1 MLEASISRKRLTPQG
16 SGGILGFRM
25 WRGFSLWGFASSLLV
40 VSLAVPVARAQAP
53 HADAN
58 AAEAPAAP
66 EKAVK
71 AGQKASVKVRAEES
85 KDEEGVKTYKFG
97 AVEVEGRLKAPQILY
112 FLRRVRA
119 EFRAGLLGHRSFMP
133 ELSDTRRSP
142 ALK

>member
-1 MLEASISRKRLTPQG
+1 MRRGAL
-16 SGGILGFRM
+16 FR
-25 WRGFSLWGFASSLLV
+25 GFASSLLV
-40 VSLAVPVARAQAP
+40 VSLGVSVARAQEP
-53 HADAN
+53 GADTN
-58 AAEAPAAP
+58 ATEAPAAP
-66 EKAVK
+66 EKTVK
-71 AGQKASVKVRAEES
+71 GGQNATVKVRAEES

-97 AVEVEGRLKAPQILY
+97 AVDVEGRLKAPQILY